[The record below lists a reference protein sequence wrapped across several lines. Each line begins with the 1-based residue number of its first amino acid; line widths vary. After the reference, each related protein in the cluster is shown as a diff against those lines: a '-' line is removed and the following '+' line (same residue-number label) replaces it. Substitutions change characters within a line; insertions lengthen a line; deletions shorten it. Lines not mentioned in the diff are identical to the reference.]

1 MMSLPIKYF
10 QSSFPRVMKSIN
22 RPTGY
27 LIQRTE
33 DLYQCKEIDVCEE
46 TEKPIASVKEDH
58 SESEAV
64 VLNKTLTEECFHNDK
79 PLNKKCMESGNLK
92 DTRKGID
99 IHSQHL
105 GGLNN
110 NGTVGNT
117 TTTYKPAHLD
127 QSVSSPKQD
136 DNKSPNLKR
145 KSESGDDIVWTRK
158 VRFKEQMEEHFAQ
171 PESYIGSPFKNGEK
185 CINIEHRSSASGSNG
200 LADDFKSGDNCM
212 ENLENHVEDIIA
224 GHRDSY
230 IGFDVI
236 GKGSSTPLTTSPQKS
251 FTSDNGIQKVCAK
264 DEVKLCA
271 TTTSLT
277 MKGTSHCDQLASE
290 NPSESGKEKHDSPFA
305 DGIPIL
311 FPASSPTRPHGNEV
325 DDILYGNCVQSGKRI
340 PQVTISLHEAVCE
353 GLSQKAKSQDR
364 VSLISTLQL
373 ESCLPGRRP
382 CEDLRCSK
390 RSGKGRQ
397 WCSRRH

>member
-110 NGTVGNT
+110 NGTVRAVPRIFCLRG
-117 TTTYKPAHLD
+117 
-127 QSVSSPKQD
+127 Q
-136 DNKSPNLKR
+136 
-145 KSESGDDIVWTRK
+145 TR
-158 VRFKEQMEEHFAQ
+158 F
-171 PESYIGSPFKNGEK
+171 S
-185 CINIEHRSSASGSNG
+185 
-200 LADDFKSGDNCM
+200 
-212 ENLENHVEDIIA
+212 
-224 GHRDSY
+224 
-230 IGFDVI
+230 
-236 GKGSSTPLTTSPQKS
+236 
-251 FTSDNGIQKVCAK
+251 
-264 DEVKLCA
+264 
-271 TTTSLT
+271 
-277 MKGTSHCDQLASE
+277 
-290 NPSESGKEKHDSPFA
+290 
-305 DGIPIL
+305 
-311 FPASSPTRPHGNEV
+311 
-325 DDILYGNCVQSGKRI
+325 
-340 PQVTISLHEAVCE
+340 
-353 GLSQKAKSQDR
+353 
-364 VSLISTLQL
+364 
-373 ESCLPGRRP
+373 
-382 CEDLRCSK
+382 
-390 RSGKGRQ
+390 
-397 WCSRRH
+397 